1 MHQAVRTTCAR
12 IEQLLADSHAFRQ
25 VDQRFYVLRQG
36 SAYIYM
42 HVLPWEPD
50 RAVIRFVAQ
59 LARGVDMTPDL
70 AIKLLGLNSRLR
82 FGSFGFVRAANCVTL
97 QHTLLGGATLDADEL
112 LATLRDLALLADEY
126 DDRIVAEA
134 GGQTMQEVLEEHEMH
149 QLRDAVVSELT
160 WETGEPAN
168 KK

>member
-1 MHQAVRTTCAR
+1 MHQAVHTTCAR
-12 IEQLLADSHAFRQ
+12 IEELLAESHAFRK
-25 VDQRFYVLRQG
+25 VDARFYVVRQG

-42 HVLPWEPD
+42 HVLEWEPG

-59 LARGVDMTPDL
+59 LARGVEMTPDL
-70 AIKLLGLNSRLR
+70 AIKQLTLNARLR
-82 FGSFGFVRAANCVTL
+82 FGSFGWVRSGQCVTL
-97 QHTLLGGATLDADEL
+97 QHTLLGGGTLDAEEL

-149 QLRDAVVSELT
+149 HLRDAVVSELD
-160 WETGEPAN
+160 WDSSP